1 MKKLN
6 AKNTTLL
13 FLAAFVWGITFVFQS
28 IAAKYMDAYSVL
40 FLRSVIG
47 SVTLLPFVIYS
58 LKRDKEAGIKY
69 KKKDLLLSG
78 LFCGIFLTLA
88 SLFQQIGLESTSAS
102 KTGFITA
109 VYIILVPIFGIF
121 MKRKLHVNTLI
132 AVIIAFV
139 GLFFLSYNF
148 GEKLSFNPSD
158 FIILLGAFLFAGQIL
173 TIDHYC
179 SKVNVL
185 LLSMEQLIVQAVISL
200 IAGFIIK
207 GNTFLVSNTYNV
219 ESIISIIFIGVFS
232 SAIAYTLQMFG
243 QRGYDPSKAS
253 IILSMESV
261 FSSICAVTIYTFY
274 KFSDVDQYMTGWQI
288 VGAVLVFSGV
298 IISQLDFAKLIK
310 KNKNIEESN
319 IKIEENNIKV
329 EENEKVES

>member
-40 FLRSVIG
+40 FLRSIIG
-47 SVTLLPFVIYS
+47 SITLLPFVIYS
-58 LKRDKEAGIKY
+58 LKREKEAGIRY

-78 LFCGIFLTLA
+78 LICGLFLTLA
-88 SLFQQIGLESTSAS
+88 SLCQQIGLESTSAS

-121 MKRKLHVNTLI
+121 MKKKLHINTLI
-132 AVIIAFV
+132 AVIFAFL

-148 GEKLSFNPSD
+148 GEGLSFNVSD
-158 FIILLGAFLFAGQIL
+158 LIILLGAVLFAGQIL

-185 LLSMEQLIVQAVISL
+185 LLSMEQLIVQAIVSL

-207 GNTFLVSNTYNV
+207 GNTFLISNTYNV
-219 ESIISIIFIGVFS
+219 ESIISILFIGIFS

-261 FSSICAVTIYTFY
+261 FSSICAIIIYTFY
-274 KFSDVDQYMTGWQI
+274 KFSDVDQYMSVSQI
-288 VGAVLVFSGV
+288 IGAVLVFTGV
-298 IISQLDFAKLIK
+298 IISQLDFTKFSK
-310 KNKNIEESN
+310 KNKNIDNNN
-319 IKIEENNIKV
+319 IKIDDK
-329 EENEKVES
+329 EKAES

>member
-40 FLRSVIG
+40 FLRSIIG
-47 SVTLLPFVIYS
+47 SITLLPFVIYS
-58 LKRDKEAGIKY
+58 LKREKEAGIRY

-78 LFCGIFLTLA
+78 LICGLFLTLA
-88 SLFQQIGLESTSAS
+88 SLCQQIGLESTSAS

-121 MKRKLHVNTLI
+121 MKKKLHINTLI
-132 AVIIAFV
+132 AVIFAFL

-148 GEKLSFNPSD
+148 GEGLSFNVSD
-158 FIILLGAFLFAGQIL
+158 LIILLGAVLFAGQIL

-185 LLSMEQLIVQAVISL
+185 LLSMEQLIVQAIVSL

-207 GNTFLVSNTYNV
+207 GNTFLISNTYNV
-219 ESIISIIFIGVFS
+219 ESIISILFIGIFS

-261 FSSICAVTIYTFY
+261 FSSICAIIIYTFY
-274 KFSDVDQYMTGWQI
+274 KFSDVDQYMSVSQI
-288 VGAVLVFSGV
+288 IGAVLVFTGV
-298 IISQLDFAKLIK
+298 IISQLDFTKFSK
-310 KNKNIEESN
+310 KNKNIEE
-319 IKIEENNIKV
+319 NNIEIDDK
-329 EENEKVES
+329 EKAES

>member
-13 FLAAFVWGITFVFQS
+13 FLAAFIWGITFVFQA

-47 SVTLLPFVIYS
+47 SLTLLPFVIYS

-78 LFCGIFLTLA
+78 LICGLFLTLA
-88 SLFQQIGLESTSAS
+88 SLFQQMGLESTSAS

-121 MKRKLHVNTLI
+121 MKKKLHINVLV
-132 AVIIAFV
+132 AVIIAFL

-148 GEKLSFNPSD
+148 GEGLSFNPSD
-158 FIILLGAFLFAGQIL
+158 FIILLGAVLFAGQIL

-185 LLSMEQLIVQAVISL
+185 LLSMEQLIVQAIVSL
-200 IAGFIIK
+200 ITGYIIK

-219 ESIISIIFIGVFS
+219 ESIISILFIGVFS

-243 QRGYDPSKAS
+243 QKGYDPSKAS

-261 FSSICAVTIYTFY
+261 FSSICAIIIYTFY
-274 KFSDVDQYMTGWQI
+274 KFSDVDQYMSPSQI
-288 VGAVLVFSGV
+288 VGAVLVFSAV
-298 IISQLDFAKLIK
+298 LISQIDFTKFNK
-310 KNKNIEESN
+310 KNKNIEE
-319 IKIEENNIKV
+319 NNINLEDK
-329 EENEKVES
+329 EKAES